1 MALGQAMIVAGVG
14 CRRGT
19 PAPDIEAAIRAAL
32 AQAGLAAHAL
42 DAIATIAAKHD
53 EAGIETAAAHFG
65 VSVVLVPDSELKS
78 AGERTQTK
86 SERVLALTGVPSV
99 AEAAALAAA
108 GPAARLIGPRLVIGA
123 ATCALAVSEPAS

>member
-1 MALGQAMIVAGVG
+1 MALEQAMIVAGVG

-19 PAPDIEAAIRAAL
+19 PAPDIEAVVRAAL
-32 AQAGLAAHAL
+32 SQAGLAVDAL

-53 EAGIETAAAHFG
+53 ETGIATAAAHFG
-65 VSVVLVPDSELKS
+65 VDVVLVPDSDLKF
-78 AGERTQTK
+78 AGERTETK

-108 GPAARLIGPRLVIGA
+108 GPTARLLAPRLAIGG
-123 ATCALAVSEPAS
+123 ATCALAMAGPAS

>member
-1 MALGQAMIVAGVG
+1 MHEG
-14 CRRGT
+14 
-19 PAPDIEAAIRAAL
+19 
-32 AQAGLAAHAL
+32 
-42 DAIATIAAKHD
+42 
-53 EAGIETAAAHFG
+53 AAAHFG

-78 AGERTQTK
+78 ASERTQTK
-86 SERVLALTGVPSV
+86 SKRVLALTGVPSV